1 MTSCD
6 TCKRAPRWRL
16 ISGPTEMW
24 GSNPLDISMV
34 ERRIHVPA
42 RLHRQRRREDRERS
56 RVDRQSHINVFGD
69 EPRAEQVESKPG
81 SGHACRAQRHLIP
94 CAIL

>member
-1 MTSCD
+1 MTLCD
-6 TCKRAPRWRL
+6 SRKRAPRWRL

-34 ERRIHVPA
+34 ERRSHVPA
-42 RLHRQRRREDRERS
+42 RLHRPETREDRERS
-56 RVDRQSHINVFGD
+56 RVDRQSHINVFGRD
-69 EPRAEQVESKPG
+69 SQAERVESKPG
-81 SGHACRAQRHLIP
+81 SGHACRAQRHLVP

>member
-6 TCKRAPRWRL
+6 ISKRAPRWRL
-16 ISGPTEMW
+16 ISGPTEM
-24 GSNPLDISMV
+24 GGLRSPDISMV

-42 RLHRQRRREDRERS
+42 RLHRPETREDRERS
-56 RVDRQSHINVFGD
+56 RVDRQSHINVFGRD
-69 EPRAEQVESKPG
+69 SQAERIESKPG
-81 SGHACRAQRHLIP
+81 SGHACRAQRHLVP